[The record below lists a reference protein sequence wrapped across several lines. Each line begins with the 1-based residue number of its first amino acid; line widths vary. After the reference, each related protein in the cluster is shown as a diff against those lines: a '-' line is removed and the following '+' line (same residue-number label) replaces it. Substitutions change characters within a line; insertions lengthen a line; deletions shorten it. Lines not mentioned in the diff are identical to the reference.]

1 MHLNLKAKGQ
11 FDMSNWLLPC
21 IALLQYKNSLKICAR
36 LFHSLMLKR
45 TTAQFVIW
53 QAINTI
59 HWWEI
64 WWEVD
69 RCLESS
75 KKWQNPQLF
84 LLQATYWKLQTS
96 QSSLRLSDLRTVPKF
111 SKKPWFSDIVPV
123 LMKDWVNLFVMILLV
138 LHRHWRKCD

>member
-1 MHLNLKAKGQ
+1 MAPLTASLYFPQINLMHLNLKAKGQ

-21 IALLQYKNSLKICAR
+21 IVLLQYKNILKICAR
-36 LFHSLMLKR
+36 LFRLLMLKR

-84 LLQATYWKLQTS
+84 LLQVTYWKRQTS
-96 QSSLRLSDLRTVPKF
+96 QSSLRLNDLRTVPKF
-111 SKKPWFSDIVPV
+111 SKNHGFQT
-123 LMKDWVNLFVMILLV
+123 
-138 LHRHWRKCD
+138 

>member
-21 IALLQYKNSLKICAR
+21 IVLLQYKNSLKICAR
-36 LFHSLMLKR
+36 LFHLLMLKR
-45 TTAQFVIW
+45 TTAQFVTW

-84 LLQATYWKLQTS
+84 LLQATYWKRQTS